1 MKHEYLETSVWFKDK
16 ITDPYQIIAAF
27 FDAADIAHHRKIIK
41 NILQVACSDRCWE
54 KQEPGH
60 LLYEFSLLESV
71 INAAWVLDQE
81 KKKDPLFIN
90 PEDVFNPNLYVG
102 WHGKLTKW
110 DFLPRSLSYKEFA
123 NPYRVFKR
131 FFRFQDIANWK
142 EQLQLLMDYSLRSM
156 NLLELE
162 DIRPLSLY
170 FQLTKLVE
178 AAHLIDVREV
188 NHVGGHV
195 KNRMSK
201 RRL

>member
-41 NILQVACSDRCWE
+41 NILQVACSERCWE
-54 KQEPGH
+54 KQVPGH

-90 PEDVFNPNLYVG
+90 PEDVFNPNLFVG

-195 KNRMSK
+195 KNRISK

>member
-1 MKHEYLETSVWFKDK
+1 MKHEYLKTSVWFKDK

-27 FDAADIAHHRKIIK
+27 FDAADIAHHRKIIR
-41 NILQVACSDRCWE
+41 NILQVACSERCWE
-54 KQEPGH
+54 KQEQGH

-81 KKKDPLFIN
+81 KKKDPLLIN
-90 PEDVFNPNLYVG
+90 PEDVFNPNLFVG

-131 FFRFQDIANWK
+131 FFRFQDITHWK

-188 NHVGGHV
+188 NHVGGHI
-195 KNRMSK
+195 KNRISK

>member
-1 MKHEYLETSVWFKDK
+1 MKHEYLETSVWFKEK

-27 FDAADIAHHRKIIK
+27 FDAADIVHHRKIIK

-81 KKKDPLFIN
+81 KKIDPLFIN
-90 PEDVFNPNLYVG
+90 PEDVFNPNLFMG

-131 FFRFQDIANWK
+131 FFRFQDITNWK

-195 KNRMSK
+195 KNRISK